1 VGFFEG
7 SNVVGV
13 SDGAGLGSG
22 VVGESVGSN
31 VVGVSDGAG
40 LGSEVTGAAEGV
52 DVKTTSSDVGNS
64 VGGKTVSVVT
74 GFIVC
79 SMERQNQL

>member
-1 VGFFEG
+1 MSVGEGVG

-31 VVGVSDGAG
+31 VVGASVSMN
-40 LGSEVTGAAEGV
+40 S
-52 DVKTTSSDVGNS
+52 NS
-64 VGGKTVSVVT
+64 VGYQG
-74 GFIVC
+74 
-79 SMERQNQL
+79 